1 MPGGI
6 PCSVNLLTHNSAAT
20 LEAALASVSGFAE
33 IVIGDGHSTD
43 ATRQIAAR
51 YGCRVVDQDPRYTDG
66 TGRLVDY
73 AGARLQLLAV
83 SSYDWVLKLDSDE
96 VLAPGAETTIA
107 GTISAGPPPHIA
119 GYRLQGKHVLGGTTI
134 EDEAK
139 APMAFPRLFRRSAVV
154 RFLGP
159 MDEGVEFAPGC
170 ALEDLDAV
178 FLIPLP
184 PVRLLFRKSIR
195 YLRLLGREAT
205 SKGPGWID
213 PQLPRRRSA
222 IRWLVRGWRDA
233 RRRGHPGRMP
243 FRYEAVQLFLA
254 VGIYTTLW
262 LTRQRQRLRVRSR
275 R

>member
-1 MPGGI
+1 MPDRI
-6 PCSVNLLTHNSAAT
+6 PCSVNLLTHNSAAS
-20 LEAALASVSGFAE
+20 LEAALESVSDFAE

-43 ATRQIAAR
+43 STREIAAS
-51 YGCRVVDQDPRYTDG
+51 YGCRVVDQDARYTNEK
-66 TGRLVDY
+66 GRLVDY
-73 AGARLQLLAV
+73 AGARLQLLAI

-96 VLAPGAETTIA
+96 VLAPGAAATIA
-107 GTISAGPPPHIA
+107 DTLSPGVPPHIGA
-119 GYRLQGKHVLGGTTI
+119 YRLRGKHVLGGTTI

-154 RFLGP
+154 QFLGP
-159 MDEGVEFAPGC
+159 IDERVELTPGH
-170 ALEDLDAV
+170 AIENLDAV

-184 PVRLLFRKSIR
+184 PVRKLIPKSVR
-195 YLRLLGREAT
+195 YLRLLAQEAM

-222 IRWLVRGWRDA
+222 VRWLVQGWRNA
-233 RRRGHPGRMP
+233 RRRGHPSRMP

-254 VGIYTTLW
+254 VGIYATLW
-262 LTRQRQRLRVRSR
+262 MTRQRQRLRSR